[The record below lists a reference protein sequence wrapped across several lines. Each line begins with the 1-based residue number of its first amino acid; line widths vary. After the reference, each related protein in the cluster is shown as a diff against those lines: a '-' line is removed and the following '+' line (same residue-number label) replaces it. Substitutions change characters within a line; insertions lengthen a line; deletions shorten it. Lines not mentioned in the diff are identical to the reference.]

1 MEQKIGKNLQSEL
14 QPENPVEDEQVVAT
28 REATNDLNQKQVRE
42 ELHTSRSSRGR
53 GRSEAVK
60 KRAYAKYR
68 ANKKTAIEL
77 EAKNKRYLILYP
89 ASDA

>member
-1 MEQKIGKNLQSEL
+1 MEQKVSKDLQPEL
-14 QPENPVEDEQVVAT
+14 QPEKPVEDKRVVAT
-28 REATNDLNQKQVRE
+28 RKATNDLNQKQVRE

-53 GRSEAVK
+53 GRSEAERK
-60 KRAYAKYR
+60 QAYAKYR